1 MVLCTVTLD
10 YLYSSRG
17 KDTQIAI
24 KKQDMSC
31 TYNVTINTE
40 CVTMETQQ
48 CVLITIV
55 VVKQCRE
62 Y

>member
-1 MVLCTVTLD
+1 MP
-10 YLYSSRG
+10 
-17 KDTQIAI
+17 
-24 KKQDMSC
+24 C
-31 TYNVTINTE
+31 TYYVTINTE

-55 VVKQCRE
+55 VEQCRE

>member
-1 MVLCTVTLD
+1 MP
-10 YLYSSRG
+10 
-17 KDTQIAI
+17 
-24 KKQDMSC
+24 C

-48 CVLITIV
+48 CVLITIAV
-55 VVKQCRE
+55 EQCRE